1 MLPCR
6 RCSPGNHLR
15 LFHNSPDGCGRHV
28 GERAGLL
35 ARYGV
40 NKFIVKY
47 PVWFNEDYSDY
58 MRHLTFYGR
67 LINTDTVVNLDMEFT
82 ENEKVH
88 PRK

>member
-1 MLPCR
+1 MACYCADDVL
-6 RCSPGNHLR
+6 LEFMR
-15 LFHNSPDGCGRHV
+15 LFIYYGACGRHV

-47 PVWFNEDYSDY
+47 PVWFNEDYADY

-82 ENEKVH
+82 ENEKVQ
-88 PRK
+88 PGK